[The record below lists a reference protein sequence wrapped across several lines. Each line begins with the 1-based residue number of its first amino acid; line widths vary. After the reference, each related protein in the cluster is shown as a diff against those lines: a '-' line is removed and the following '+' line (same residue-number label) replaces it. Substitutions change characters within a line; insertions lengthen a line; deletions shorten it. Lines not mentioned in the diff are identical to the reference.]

1 MFCVA
6 VAAYTTEITY
16 ASTDSASAAYEI
28 CYDNPKAEYS
38 ASRICH
44 SLMGAAISSIMVC
57 MVLMI
62 FDVFIPCVDTM
73 VLIISYI
80 NAFKNLKRK

>member
-6 VAAYTTEITY
+6 IAAYTTEITF
-16 ASTDSASAAYEI
+16 ASTDSAYVAGHI
-28 CYDNPKAEYS
+28 CYQNPKAETS
-38 ASRICH
+38 GHRICH
-44 SLMGAAISSIMVC
+44 SLMGTAISSILLC

-73 VLIISYI
+73 VMIFSIINSYI
-80 NAFKNLKRK
+80 CH